1 MSQAAQF
8 ISLEGIEG
16 AGKSTL
22 AQGLESALRLRGRQV
37 LLTREPG
44 GSPLAERLR
53 SLVLERGSEQIAPE
67 AETLLMFAG
76 RSIHLGSRI
85 RPALGQGAW
94 VLCDRFTDATRAYQG
109 AGRGVDSALI
119 ERLALAVHAD
129 LWPHRTLLLDL
140 PVDLGLERAR
150 ARRSGGDRF
159 EDEDRRFF
167 ERVRQRY
174 LEIAAAEPARV
185 RVLDAS
191 ASPPVL
197 LAAALAALEDL
208 AP

>member
-1 MSQAAQF
+1 
-8 ISLEGIEG
+8 
-16 AGKSTL
+16 
-22 AQGLESALRLRGRQV
+22 
-37 LLTREPG
+37 
-44 GSPLAERLR
+44 
-53 SLVLERGSEQIAPE
+53 
-67 AETLLMFAG
+67 
-76 RSIHLGSRI
+76 
-85 RPALGQGAW
+85 

-109 AGRGVDSALI
+109 AGRGVDSTLI
-119 ERLALAVHAD
+119 ERLALAVHAE

-140 PVDLGLERAR
+140 PVELGLERAR
-150 ARRSGGDRF
+150 ARRSAGDRF
-159 EDEDRRFF
+159 EEEDRRFF

-191 ASPPVL
+191 ASPPTL

>member
-1 MSQAAQF
+1 MSLSARF

-22 AQGLESALRLRGRQV
+22 AEGLEVALRQRGRQV
-37 LLTREPG
+37 LRTREPG

-53 SLVLERGSEQIAPE
+53 SLVLERGDEQIAPE
-67 AETLLMFAG
+67 AETLLMFAA

-85 RPALGQGAW
+85 RPALGQGCW

-119 ERLALAVHAD
+119 DRLALAVHAD

-140 PVDLGLERAR
+140 PVELGLERAR
-150 ARRSGGDRF
+150 ARRAGGDRF

-174 LEIAAAEPARV
+174 LEIASAEPARV

-191 ASPPVL
+191 ASPPAL
-197 LAAALAALEDL
+197 LAAALAALGDL